1 MARTSTAAEAKRVAL
16 RQAADILDEQAEAI
30 ARRWADR
37 LLTSLYR
44 GRPELRLEDL
54 LSQAPALVRG
64 VAEALRRGEPEVR
77 AAPWTAAAR
86 EHARLRLS
94 QRVRLG
100 DLVREYQ
107 LLRQEIWRALRQHL
121 SEVAALDVYDVAEQL
136 DSALDTM
143 ATISTDTYGAELQQH
158 AARLDAV
165 IDSTPDGLAIVD
177 PTAHVTHMNRAAEAL
192 LGFSVRQQ
200 PVPLAEGLARLH
212 ASMPDGKEFQP
223 EETPPARALRGEV
236 VENVRMVLHRPDG
249 RVLWVL
255 VSAAPIRMP
264 DGTLLGAVA
273 AFRDVT
279 AQHEL
284 EEQREDILR
293 AISHDLRN
301 PLSAILGQAEILKR
315 RLGRAGLAQE
325 QASAEAIA
333 TSAQRMNAMIQDL
346 VEAARLESG
355 QLRLNL
361 QPVELGP
368 FIADLLRRLAPAM
381 EVGRVRVEVPEGL
394 PPALADPARLE
405 RVVTN
410 LLSNALKY
418 SWPGSEVRVSV
429 RQRNGELVTSVID
442 RGPGI
447 APQDLPK
454 LFQRYG
460 RMAAVQDRA
469 GGLGLGLYIARKL
482 VEAHGGR
489 IWAESQLGVGSTFSF
504 TLPVAQPRGGGCA
517 QDSARPAG
525 TVGAGTMGG
534 AHGAGNIREE
544 GDDGGTG
551 ADR

>member
-1 MARTSTAAEAKRVAL
+1 MAHQPIVAEAKRAAL
-16 RQAADILDEQAEAI
+16 QQAADVLEQQAEAI
-30 ARRWADR
+30 TDRWVDR
-37 LLTSLYR
+37 LLATLYR
-44 GRPELRLEDL
+44 GRGELRLDDL
-54 LSQAPALVRG
+54 RSQTPALVRG
-64 VAEALRRGEPEVR
+64 VAEALRRGEPEVP

-143 ATISTDTYGAELQQH
+143 ATISTDTYGADLQQH

-165 IDSTPDGLAIVD
+165 IDSTPDGLVIVD
-177 PTAHVTHMNRAAEAL
+177 PTAHVTLMNRAAEAL
-192 LGFSVRQQ
+192 LGFSVHQQPFEALLGSSVRPQ
-200 PVPLAEGLARLH
+200 PVPLAQGLAWLH
-212 ASMPDGKEFQP
+212 AAMPDGKEFQV

-346 VEAARLESG
+346 VDAARLESG

-368 FIADLLRRLAPAM
+368 FIADLLRRLAAVM
-381 EVGRVRVEVPEGL
+381 EVGRVRMEVPEGL

-418 SWPGSEVRVSV
+418 SWPGSEVTVSV
-429 RQRNGELVTSVID
+429 RQRDSELITSVSD

-447 APQDLPK
+447 APEDLPK
-454 LFQRYG
+454 LFQRYARLG
-460 RMAAVQDRA
+460 AGAARA
-469 GGLGLGLYIARKL
+469 GGLGLGLYITRKL

-489 IWAESQLGVGSTFSF
+489 IWAESQPGVGSTFSF
-504 TLPVAQPRGGGCA
+504 TLPAAPAQR
-517 QDSARPAG
+517 AG
-525 TVGAGTMGG
+525 
-534 AHGAGNIREE
+534 
-544 GDDGGTG
+544 
-551 ADR
+551 